1 MQANTH
7 ERSSRFEIEND
18 AKSLR
23 TAQMA
28 AQDKALTLNREL
40 EAVRNVND
48 RLRKNVATVR
58 DEMTNKELMWAEEKE
73 DLLKEVKEAQV
84 QVAKVSQMEEKI
96 SEQHAAIQFMEQEL
110 QKAELCESEAQAALD
125 RNKKLLVAGE
135 ERMQELVLLFGAAK
149 ELYSEIQSMGAQHHF
164 LSALRPVGVQGLP
177 NSAIQRSACA
187 DSVSVFHGVRLGEK
201 VEGQS
206 ALWINFA
213 FWGFEIF
220 LSSGVAL
227 HRVAESRVGVSR
239 SLGAALRGPV
249 SFSFTFS
256 RVCAH
261 RAQQESAAPDGI
273 DGGLQRFEVNGVPL
287 NKQLRKLPL
296 LKVGLDRPSHPL

>member
-177 NSAIQRSACA
+177 NSAIQR
-187 DSVSVFHGVRLGEK
+187 
-201 VEGQS
+201 
-206 ALWINFA
+206 
-213 FWGFEIF
+213 
-220 LSSGVAL
+220 
-227 HRVAESRVGVSR
+227 
-239 SLGAALRGPV
+239 
-249 SFSFTFS
+249 
-256 RVCAH
+256 
-261 RAQQESAAPDGI
+261 
-273 DGGLQRFEVNGVPL
+273 FEVNGVPL